1 MTPKE
6 VLLGERIMI
15 TFIKDESGATAI
27 EYGMITGFMTTLIVV
42 AWGGVA
48 NSLVDLSMFI
58 TDTFSVI

>member
-1 MTPKE
+1 
-6 VLLGERIMI
+6 MI

-48 NSLVDLSMFI
+48 NGLVDLSTFI
-58 TDTFSVI
+58 TETFSVI